1 MLLVFGVLEIFCL
14 LACVTTLPSTR
25 YLLFWDTMQLVSAGW
40 LGRGRVECSSGWY
53 LVFQQ
58 IDTLL

>member
-14 LACVTTLPSTR
+14 LACVTTLH

-40 LGRGRVECSSGWY
+40 LGRGRVECSLGWY

>member
-25 YLLFWDTMQLVSAGW
+25 YLLFLGYNAAGVCWLVGT
-40 LGRGRVECSSGWY
+40 GKGGVFVRMVSG
-53 LVFQQ
+53 VST
-58 IDTLL
+58 D